1 MAWSQRAIA
10 LCKTSPLRR
19 TSQSL
24 EKSNWLRVRVRV
36 SSIPLEKS
44 DGLRVRVRVSSIP
57 LDKSDWLRVRV
68 VLFRWDK
75 SDWLRV
81 RVRVSSSGLV
91 HKSVS
96 TSFSS
101 ARCGKL
107 PSSR

>member
-44 DGLRVRVRVSSIP
+44 DGLRVRGRVSSIQ
-57 LDKSDWLRVRV
+57 L
-68 VLFRWDK
+68 DK